1 MHHISISE
9 PLGPAGPGEKKGR
22 IVSSVIYAP
31 HDGLTQR
38 EREVLGLIAHG
49 HTSKQVAERLAV
61 SIHTVSN
68 HRKHICRKLSLHST
82 AELVAFAARSMANG
96 RVDTAGNALS

>member
-1 MHHISISE
+1 MSTA
-9 PLGPAGPGEKKGR
+9 L
-22 IVSSVIYAP
+22 YAP

-82 AELVAFAARSMANG
+82 AELVAFAARNMANS
-96 RVDTAGNALS
+96 RSDTAGNAVAS